1 MEITSLVT
9 TPTERLENLVAIG
22 NGEEVIEFASFQLTE
37 NLVNCLSLSLSELI
51 FSMPVAN

>member
-1 MEITSLVT
+1 MLTM
-9 TPTERLENLVAIG
+9 PTERLENLVAIG
-22 NGEEVIEFASFQLTE
+22 NREEVIEFASFQLTE

>member
-22 NGEEVIEFASFQLTE
+22 NREEVIEFASFQLTE
-37 NLVNCLSLSLSELI
+37 NLVNCLSLSELI